1 MSCLAW
7 EWLGI
12 TLESIAGKKDT
23 WNILLGLLSVQM
35 ESGQVE
41 ENKRAKKYI
50 LLLVLQK
57 CHCVSSN
64 YGFKSLETLTNN
76 IFVVVT

>member
-12 TLESIAGKKDT
+12 TLESIAGKKDA

-41 ENKRAKKYI
+41 ENK
-50 LLLVLQK
+50 
-57 CHCVSSN
+57 
-64 YGFKSLETLTNN
+64 
-76 IFVVVT
+76 